1 MGTLP
6 REKKLARLE
15 GSSIHALNCGPA
27 GVRSPAD
34 ELDPFHGRGV
44 MLIRIRCRDKLLD
57 RLDTIKYK
65 GVSRLS
71 ATHPKAY

>member
-6 REKKLARLE
+6 REKKLASLE
-15 GSSIHALNCGPA
+15 GSSIHALNCGLA
-27 GVRSPAD
+27 GVRPVD
-34 ELDPFHGRGV
+34 ELDPFHRRGV
-44 MLIRIRCRDKLLD
+44 MLVRIRCRDKLLG

-65 GVSRLS
+65 GVNRLS